1 MIMSVFVGAG
11 NGQGLP
17 GQSTHKVTKKNG
29 DGKIAAHRRRRGAR
43 AVGTDEASGS
53 F

>member
-1 MIMSVFVGAG
+1 MSVFVGAG

-17 GQSTHKVTKKNG
+17 GQSTHKVTKNNG
-29 DGKIAAHRRRRGAR
+29 DGKIAAPRASGGAR

>member
-1 MIMSVFVGAG
+1 MSVFVGTG

-29 DGKIAAHRRRRGAR
+29 DGKIASPHFSGGAD
-43 AVGTDEASGS
+43 GPDEASGS